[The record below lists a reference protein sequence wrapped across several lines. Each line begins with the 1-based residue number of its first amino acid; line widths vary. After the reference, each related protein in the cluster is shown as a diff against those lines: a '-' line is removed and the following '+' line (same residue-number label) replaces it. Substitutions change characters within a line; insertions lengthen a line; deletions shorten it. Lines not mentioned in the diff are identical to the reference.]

1 MRFAPTKRIAT
12 CCSLALL
19 ISGSVAADESADD
32 KIKRAMSAA
41 PPAVS
46 ADATVMDTD
55 GTILK
60 EGSNGWTCL
69 PDTMQGDKAP
79 MCNDA
84 EWMEMMG
91 AVGSQADYTA
101 DRIGISYM
109 LQGEPMGSGVS
120 NSTPYHH
127 DHKNAEDYVET
138 GPHMMIIVP
147 KELLEGI
154 TSDPSGGGPYVMW
167 GDTPYAHIMIPV
179 ALEGKGVITRQN

>member
-1 MRFAPTKRIAT
+1 
-12 CCSLALL
+12 
-19 ISGSVAADESADD
+19 
-32 KIKRAMSAA
+32 
-41 PPAVS
+41 
-46 ADATVMDTD
+46 
-55 GTILK
+55 
-60 EGSNGWTCL
+60 
-69 PDTMQGDKAP
+69 

-91 AVGSQADYTA
+91 AVATQSDYTA

-127 DHKNAEDYVET
+127 DHANAEDYVET

-147 KELLEGI
+147 KEMLKGI
-154 TSDPSGGGPYVMW
+154 TNDPSGGGPYVMW

-179 ALEGKGVITRQN
+179 ALDGKGVVTR